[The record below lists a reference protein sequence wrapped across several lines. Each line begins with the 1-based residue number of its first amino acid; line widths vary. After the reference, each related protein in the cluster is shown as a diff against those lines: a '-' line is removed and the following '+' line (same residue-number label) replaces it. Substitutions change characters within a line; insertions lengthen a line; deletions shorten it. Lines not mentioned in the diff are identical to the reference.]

1 MATKKENSVNKT
13 FAALSALKPVPII
26 KENEKA
32 SEQDVLEML
41 QYIQS
46 IKDLLSTVYQAG
58 YDDGIID
65 NTTFEKIRKN

>member
-1 MATKKENSVNKT
+1 MATKKENTVNKT
-13 FAALSALKPVPII
+13 FAALSALKPIPII

-46 IKDLLSTVYQAG
+46 IKDLLSDVYQAG
-58 YDDGIID
+58 YDNGIFD
-65 NTTFEKIRKN
+65 YPDLMKLRES